1 MEGLWEQGFKVKIKF
16 IKVGQDKKR
25 MLLKKYGRWIRKSGK
40 EKVENLCLTLILLHK
55 KVFLLEPMC
64 MGWVTS
70 LKESLLHYLMIEL

>member
-1 MEGLWEQGFKVKIKF
+1 
-16 IKVGQDKKR
+16 

-40 EKVENLCLTLILLHK
+40 EKVENLCPTPILLHK